1 MNTSIDRSHPPGR
14 PRAPRSALALA
25 LALALAGCASSPREK
40 DRLPDEGPTTLEVYE
55 RHLSGVPVGGS
66 GRSARPEASDAAD
79 RPGPADPAP
88 LVLPVRWAGEMVAP
102 AAGADTRRGSDAL
115 GDLQRDFQQ
124 VHNPEIL
131 GYVYP
136 HLAGDLPVPGYYTAF
151 PLRDGARY
159 AEPGEGMYSGI
170 GP

>member
-1 MNTSIDRSHPPGR
+1 MTASIDPTASIVRRGP
-14 PRAPRSALALA
+14 PRARRSALGWALV
-25 LALALAGCASSPREK
+25 LALAGCASEPRES
-40 DRLPDEGPTTLEVYE
+40 DLLPDEGPTTLEIYE
-55 RHLSGVPVGGS
+55 RHLSGATPSATASADVRPTAGAASTAMPV
-66 GRSARPEASDAAD
+66 A
-79 RPGPADPAP
+79 
-88 LVLPVRWAGEMVAP
+88 WTGEPIAP

-151 PLRDGARY
+151 PLRDGIRY
-159 AEPGEGMYSGI
+159 AEPGEGLYPGVA
-170 GP
+170 P